1 MIARR
6 TALSFLCIL
15 VGYSIFGIYA
25 LSLRVGFSFPI
36 EAYWLSFVFVSIPL
50 LLEVV
55 FWRGSP
61 KLRLLYLL
69 SFSLMINLQYAVVDS
84 SSLLSSEDA
93 VADYRLAG
101 KIITDSRW
109 KPFESVEWGFASE
122 YRFYPVTDFLY
133 ATMSLLTGIPLL
145 LVVKYLFV
153 VKAVVTPPI
162 AQKFFQSFFS
172 QRVAYLATA
181 LFMASPGAILFPHKE
196 SLAVI
201 FFLVGMY
208 TATRTGNN
216 RRFLLVGLIS
226 VLTLIMTHHFTTYIF
241 LVLLSSLFI
250 ASNYYRSQ
258 KATRVSSQFLLLCLV
273 VFTSWVAFIAW
284 TVFAM
289 HQRFVSDVFLKTLL
303 PGRVSFS
310 EVLPLY
316 TVYERGI
323 IWLGLGITGLSTIL
337 GFVGY
342 IRDRKSFSSSFFAIT
357 VFLIPLLFVA
367 SVFRFSPQ
375 RFNVLISHR
384 FYEFGYILVGGFSA
398 LAFTRALKLRIKL
411 SLKAIV
417 ICAIVVMILVGP
429 MTGAMHPRTF
439 SRVSKV
445 VSSRALSLNI
455 WMSESGSR
463 DEYVVGDRVVF
474 IVLSIYGE
482 SKVATHPELFA
493 TQDSSLL
500 QQERVEWAY
509 VVTYIYMADFYG
521 PNATRFYAS
530 PYFHNLYANGMLNV
544 FRNARQ
550 TSF

>member
-1 MIARR
+1 MIAHK
-6 TALSFLCIL
+6 TALSLFCIL
-15 VGYSIFGIYA
+15 VGHSIFGAYA
-25 LSLRVGFSFPI
+25 FSLRFGFSFPT

-50 LLEVV
+50 LFQVV
-55 FWRGSP
+55 FWRSSP
-61 KLRLLYLL
+61 KLRVLCLL
-69 SFSLMINLQYAVVDS
+69 SFSLMINLQYVVVDS

-101 KIITDSRW
+101 KIIADSKW
-109 KPFESVEWGFASE
+109 TPFGSVEWGFGSE

-145 LVVKYLFV
+145 IVVKYLFV
-153 VKAVVTPPI
+153 IKAILTPPI
-162 AQKFFQSFFS
+162 AQKFFQSFFN

-196 SLAVI
+196 SFAVI
-201 FFLVGMY
+201 FFLAGMY
-208 TATRTGNN
+208 AATRTGKN

-226 VLTLIMTHHFTTYIF
+226 VMTLIMTHHFTTYIF
-241 LVLLSSLFI
+241 LFLLTSLFL
-250 ASNYYRSQ
+250 ASSYYRSQ
-258 KATRVSSQFLLLCLV
+258 KAIRVSSQFLLLCLV

-289 HQRFVSDVFLKTLL
+289 HQRFVSDVFLETLL

-323 IWLGLGITGLSTIL
+323 IWLGLGITVLSTIL

-342 IRDRKSFSSSFFAIT
+342 IRDRRFFSSSFFAIT

-367 SVFRFSPQ
+367 SVFRFSSQ

-384 FYEFGYILVGGFSA
+384 FYEFGYIIVGAFSA
-398 LAFTRALKLRIKL
+398 LAFTWALKFRMKM
-411 SLKAIV
+411 SLKAIM
-417 ICAIVVMILVGP
+417 IFAIVVMILVGP

-445 VSSRALSLNI
+445 VSSRALSLNT
-455 WMSESGSR
+455 WMSESSSS
-463 DEYVVGDRVVF
+463 DEYVVGDLIVY

-482 SKVATHPELFA
+482 SKATIHPELFA

-500 QQERVEWAY
+500 QEERVEWAY
-509 VVTYIYMADFYG
+509 VVTYVYMTDFYG
-521 PNATRFYAS
+521 PNATRFGSS
-530 PYFHNLYANGMLNV
+530 PDFHTLYSNGLLNV
-544 FRNARQ
+544 YRTNNRR
-550 TSF
+550 